1 MKSLTKLALGM
12 AAFLAASVSASA
24 QTTFDFADAGQ
35 RGADSANGSFNFF
48 VDTLS
53 VNVRAFTFDNGD
65 VALPFQTATPN
76 DGLFVDSV
84 GTSQGLG
91 LQNGLSEPFSPFAS
105 QVDGF
110 ANNEILLFSFN
121 SSVELLNINFDAV
134 GSNDDFTFIT
144 DATFGAGGIVG
155 SSLFGADIP
164 GSTIFNFT
172 DPVANPQTSFGIAAI
187 GGSDD
192 FLVRSL
198 TVSAV
203 PEPATWLMMI
213 IGFAF
218 VGFVSQRRRRIAV
231 A

>member
-35 RGADSANGSFNFF
+35 RGANSANGSFNFF

-53 VNVRAFTFDNGD
+53 VNVRAFTFENGD

-84 GTSQGLG
+84 GGSQGLG
-91 LQNGLSEPFSPFAS
+91 LLNGLDEPFSFFAS

-155 SSLFGADIP
+155 SSIFTADIP
-164 GSTIFNFT
+164 GSTIFGF
-172 DPVANPQTSFGIAAI
+172 DPASGPSTSFGIAAI

-192 FLVRSL
+192 FLVRGL

-203 PEPATWLMMI
+203 PEPATWLMVMI
-213 IGFAF
+213 GVAF